1 MEKEGKRV
9 KILFTGFEPFGGSCE
24 NPSYDCLKGL
34 PCTVGETELVTAN
47 LPVSFRRA
55 RALLLERMGEER
67 PDAVVCLGLAA
78 GRKKIS
84 LEKVGINYAHA
95 QIPDNDGDQPV
106 DTLLDPNGPAAYF
119 SGLPVLALAEA
130 LNREEIPAEVSLT
143 AGSYVCNC
151 LLYRLLARAGG
162 IPAGFI
168 HVPAAQDL
176 PLEVTAH
183 AMERTAAF
191 LTAWL
196 ERRGVYE
203 I

>member
-1 MEKEGKRV
+1 M

-34 PCTVGETELVTAN
+34 PCTVGETELVTAK

-55 RALLLERMGEER
+55 PALLLERMGEER

-106 DTLLDPNGPAAYF
+106 DTLCIRMGPRRIF
-119 SGLPVLALAEA
+119 PVC
-130 LNREEIPAEVSLT
+130 RFWRWR
-143 AGSYVCNC
+143 
-151 LLYRLLARAGG
+151 RL
-162 IPAGFI
+162 
-168 HVPAAQDL
+168 
-176 PLEVTAH
+176 
-183 AMERTAAF
+183 
-191 LTAWL
+191 
-196 ERRGVYE
+196 
-203 I
+203 

>member
-1 MEKEGKRV
+1 MPMLK
-9 KILFTGFEPFGGSCE
+9 FPTTTATG
-24 NPSYDCLKGL
+24 
-34 PCTVGETELVTAN
+34 
-47 LPVSFRRA
+47 
-55 RALLLERMGEER
+55 
-67 PDAVVCLGLAA
+67 
-78 GRKKIS
+78 
-84 LEKVGINYAHA
+84 
-95 QIPDNDGDQPV
+95 PV
-106 DTLLDPNGPAAYF
+106 DTLLDPDGPAAYF

-151 LLYRLLARAGG
+151 LLYRLLARAGD
-162 IPAGFI
+162 IPADFI

-196 ERRGVYE
+196 ERRGVHE